1 MKTLLIQEARKLNIN
16 LTEEMIEKF
25 FKFKDLLIE
34 WNKVMNLTSITDEK
48 EIIVKHFID
57 SLTIE
62 KYIPKNSK
70 VIDIGSGA
78 GFPGIPLKIVREDIS
93 ITLLDSLNKRVNF
106 LNNVIKECKIKS
118 AEAIHGRAE
127 DLGQAIAYREKYD
140 IVTARAVA
148 NLSTLSELCIPFIK
162 VGGVF
167 VCMKAEA
174 DEEIEEADKAIKVL
188 GAKLKSKDKIKL
200 APIEANRTIIVYEKE
215 KSTPK
220 QYPRKAGTPAKS
232 PIK

>member
-1 MKTLLIQEARKLNIN
+1 METLLVEEAKKLNIDV
-16 LTEEMIEKF
+16 TKEMLEKF
-25 FKFKDLLIE
+25 FKFKELLIE

-70 VIDIGSGA
+70 IIDIGSGA
-78 GFPGIPLKIVREDIS
+78 GFPGIPLKIVRDDIN
-93 ITLLDSLNKRVNF
+93 ITLLDSLNKRINF
-106 LNNVIKECKIKS
+106 LNNVIKECKIS
-118 AEAIHGRAE
+118 NAEAIHGRAE
-127 DLGQAIAYREKYD
+127 ELGQAVAYREKYD

-162 VGGVF
+162 IGGNF
-167 VCMKAEA
+167 VCMKADAE
-174 DEEIEEADKAIKVL
+174 EEIEEANRAVKVF
-188 GAKLKSKDKIKL
+188 GAKLIKKDKIKL

-215 KSTPK
+215 KNTPK
-220 QYPRKAGTPAKS
+220 QYPRKPGTPAKS

>member
-106 LNNVIKECKIKS
+106 LNNVIKECKIKN

-162 VGGVF
+162 VGGAF

-215 KSTPK
+215 KGTPK